1 MMRILTAL
9 VSTAG
14 LLFQSVGLALRQIW
28 ANKSRSFL
36 TTLGIVIGVAS
47 VVAVIAALT
56 GLKAKVVT
64 KFESAVGS
72 NNIFMFPD
80 RPDTGRFRHA
90 SWHTIMFHPRQFEGL
105 LEHCPSVAHFSR
117 ICETEQHVR
126 YRDYVIEDVN
136 VRGIESAWHAIQGRK
151 VLVGRPF
158 SPVDEEQ
165 ALQVCLITEDVRDRL
180 HLDRDPTGVRIVVG
194 RRSFRVIGV
203 IEKAPQFGE
212 HMGRSEKEVLVPFAT
227 SWKFRWPWMWA
238 IAASRSA
245 DTAEEATA
253 EVRFFL
259 RRMRHLRPG
268 DPDTFR
274 LEVMEQHLR
283 EIQNVALII
292 TAVAGGIVGISL
304 LVGGI
309 GIMNIMLV
317 SVSERTREIGLRKAV
332 GARPGTIL
340 LQFLVEAVVLCLC
353 GGCLGLLIAE
363 FLTWGVASIP
373 NAELE
378 MAYIPLWAV
387 AVAFGFSAFV
397 GVCFGMFPAIKA
409 ARLDPIEALRHE

>member
-1 MMRILTAL
+1 MRRPAAFIAGYMGL
-9 VSTAG
+9 VA
-14 LLFQSVGLALRQIW
+14 QSAWLALGQIW

-36 TTLGIVIGVAS
+36 TMLGVIIGVAS

-56 GLKAKVVT
+56 GLKAKIVS
-64 KFESAVGS
+64 KFETVVGS
-72 NNIFMFPD
+72 NNIFMFPE
-80 RPDTGRFRHA
+80 RPDRGRFHRGA
-90 SWHTIMFHPRQFEGL
+90 WHVIRFRPEQFEGL
-105 LEHCPSVAHFSR
+105 LQHCPSVSRFTR
-117 ICETEQHVR
+117 ICESRTTVR
-126 YRDYVIEDVN
+126 CREYVIEDVG
-136 VRGIESAWHAIQGRK
+136 VRGIESSWHAIQGRK

-165 ALQVCLITEDVRDRL
+165 ALQVCLVTEDVRDKL
-180 HLDRDPTGVRIVVG
+180 HLDRDPTGARIVVG

-203 IEKAPQFGE
+203 IEKAPQFGGRE
-212 HMGRSEKEVLVPFAT
+212 GRSEREVIIPFAT
-227 SWKFRWPWMWA
+227 GWKFKWPWMWA
-238 IAASRSA
+238 IASSKSA
-245 DTAEEATA
+245 ATAEEATA

-259 RRMRHLRPG
+259 RRMRHLKPG
-268 DPDTFR
+268 DPDTFH
-274 LEVMEQHLR
+274 LEVMERHLK
-283 EIQNVALII
+283 EIQNVALIM

-353 GGCLGLLIAE
+353 GGCLGLLGAE
-363 FLTWGVASIP
+363 ALTKGITSIP

-378 MAYIPLWAV
+378 MAYIPLWAIGM
-387 AVAFGFSAFV
+387 AFGFSAFV
-397 GVCFGMFPAIKA
+397 GICFGMFPAIKA

>member
-1 MMRILTAL
+1 VKRIAAFLMASLGL
-9 VSTAG
+9 VV
-14 LLFQSVGLALRQIW
+14 QSAWLALRQIW

-47 VVAVIAALT
+47 VMAVIAALT
-56 GLKAKVVT
+56 GLKAKIVT
-64 KFESAVGS
+64 KFETVVGS

-80 RPDTGRFRHA
+80 RPDGGKFRHA
-90 SWHTIMFHPRQFEGL
+90 PWHVIRFRPEQFEGL
-105 LEHCPSVAHFSR
+105 LQHCPSVARFTR
-117 ICETEQHVR
+117 ICESRTTVR
-126 YRDYVIEDVN
+126 HREYVIEDVG
-136 VRGIESAWHAIQGRK
+136 VRGIESSWHAIQGRK
-151 VLVGRPF
+151 VLIGRPF

-165 ALQVCLITEDVRDRL
+165 AVQVCLVTEDVRDKL
-180 HLDRDPTGVRIVVG
+180 HLDRDPTGARIIVG

-203 IEKAPQFGE
+203 IEKAPQFGGRE
-212 HMGRSEKEVLVPFAT
+212 GRSEREVIIPFAT
-227 SWKFRWPWMWA
+227 GWKFKWPWMWA
-238 IAASRSA
+238 IASSRSA
-245 DTAEEATA
+245 ETAEEATA

-259 RRMRHLRPG
+259 RRMRHLKPG
-268 DPDTFR
+268 DPDTFH
-274 LEVMEQHLR
+274 LEVMERHLK
-283 EIQNVALII
+283 EIQSVALIM

-353 GGCLGLLIAE
+353 GGCLGLLCAE
-363 FLTWGVASIP
+363 LLTMGVASIP

-378 MAYIPLWAV
+378 MAYIPLWAIG
-387 AVAFGFSAFV
+387 VAFGFSAFV
-397 GVCFGMFPAIKA
+397 GICFGMFPAVKA